1 MMLSVI
7 PGKAKLRTFIE
18 QALAEDIGW
27 GDVTTAS
34 IFTGNEQG
42 TALAVAKTDLVV
54 AGIEV
59 FREVFLFLD
68 ETLSVTT
75 RKQDGKRAEKGELLG
90 EISGSLQN
98 ILQAER
104 VALNL
109 LQRMC
114 GIATETRRYVEA
126 VSHTKVRIVDTR
138 KTLPG
143 FRSLDKYAV
152 VTGGGWNHR
161 HGLSDGVLIKDNHI
175 DAAGGIEEAV
185 RRCRERISHL
195 LKIEVEC
202 RNLNEVHEALQAEA
216 DVLMLDNMSLEEMS
230 KAVVMVKG
238 RALLEASGNVTIE
251 KVKEIANTGVDLISI
266 GALTHSVRAAD
277 ISLIIKKNQIN

>member
-1 MMLSVI
+1 MVLSMI
-7 PGKAKLRTFIE
+7 LGKAKLRTFIE
-18 QALAEDIGW
+18 QALAEDMGW
-27 GDVTTAS
+27 GDVTTAAV
-34 IFTGNEQG
+34 FTGVEQG

-54 AGIEV
+54 AGLEV
-59 FREVFLFLD
+59 FREVFLCLD
-68 ETLSVTT
+68 ETLSVATG
-75 RKQDGKRAEKGELLG
+75 KQDGKSAKKGEILA
-90 EISGSLQN
+90 EIGGNLQN

-104 VALNL
+104 VALNI

-126 VSHTKVRIVDTR
+126 VAHTKALIVDTR

-143 FRSLDKYAV
+143 FRNLDKYAV
-152 VTGGGWNHR
+152 IAGGGRNHR
-161 HGLSDGVLIKDNHI
+161 YGLSDGVLIKDNHI

-185 RRCRERISHL
+185 RRCRKRVSHL

-202 RNLNEVHEALQAEA
+202 RNLNEIHEALRAEA
-216 DVLMLDNMSLEEMS
+216 DVLLLDNMSLEEMS
-230 KAVVMVKG
+230 KAIAIVKG

-251 KVKEIANTGVDLISI
+251 NVKEIADIGVDLISI

-277 ISLIIKKNQIN
+277 ISLIIKKS